1 MTLKIVKGGKSNST
15 SGKSSEV
22 SDKGLFIIE
31 AENVKG
37 EVGYISE
44 VNGKISVSQKLIP
57 QVVRYTSY
65 KDAKRQINHI
75 ESNIQGLKLKILGQK
90 RIEEIL
96 SSQEGLDVVVP
107 IGEVKETYIVSI
119 CDINSKEKLG
129 YLAYNQET
137 NQYYMKSNREAVAFW
152 ENLSD
157 VEQFIE
163 AAKGLISSQPNLELK
178 HEKL

>member
-1 MTLKIVKGGKSNST
+1 MTLRIVKGGKSGT
-15 SGKSSEV
+15 SSEL

-31 AENVKG
+31 ATNVKG

-44 VNGKISVSQKLIP
+44 VNNKISVSQKLIP
-57 QVVRYTSY
+57 QVVRYNSY

-96 SSQEGLDVVVP
+96 SSQDNLDIIVP

-129 YLAYNQET
+129 YLAYHPET
-137 NQYYMKSNREAVAFW
+137 NQYSMKQNKEAIAFF
-152 ENLSD
+152 EGLD
-157 VEQFIE
+157 HVEKFIE
-163 AAKGLISSQPNLELK
+163 GAKSLISSKPNLELK
-178 HEKL
+178 YEKL

>member
-1 MTLKIVKGGKSNST
+1 MTLRIVKGGKSNSN
-15 SGKSSEV
+15 SGTSSEV

-31 AENVKG
+31 ATNVKE

-44 VNGKISVSQKLIP
+44 VNNKISVSQKLIP

-75 ESNIQGLKLKILGQK
+75 LSNIQGLKLKILGQK

-107 IGEVKETYIVSI
+107 IGEVKETYIISI

-137 NQYYMKSNREAVAFW
+137 NQYSMKANREAVAFW
-152 ENLSD
+152 ESLD
-157 VEQFIE
+157 HVEKFIDG
-163 AAKGLISSQPNLELK
+163 AKSLISSKPNLEMK